1 MCRVLHVNRSGFY
14 AAQKR
19 PASLRSRQD
28 IAIRERMIEL
38 HQAQRSAP
46 GTIKMWH
53 LLRAE
58 GIICGRNRIRAL
70 RRYAGI
76 ETLRTKRFC
85 NMRTYQKTE
94 PAAPDLVQRDFT
106 MAKPNRVWVGD
117 MTFIQTRQGSIC
129 LAVYTDLCTHRVT
142 GWAIAASATAKL
154 AVTALQ
160 NGLDCQNPSDGLI
173 CHTDQGSAYSSTV
186 FREHLK
192 KNKMKPSMS
201 RKGNCHDN
209 AVAESFFS
217 NLKNELTH
225 HVIFDDRL
233 AAELAIND
241 YIGVYYNQQRL
252 HQSLDYRTPAQ
263 VEASHR

>member
-14 AAQKR
+14 AAQSR
-19 PASLRSRQD
+19 PPSERSRQD
-28 IAIRERMIEL
+28 IAICARMIEL
-38 HQAQRSAP
+38 HESQRRAA
-46 GTIKMWH
+46 GTIKTWH

-58 GIICGRNRIRAL
+58 GIECGRNRIRVL
-70 RRYAGI
+70 RRRAGI
-76 ETLRTKRFC
+76 ETLRTKRFR

-94 PAAPDLVQRDFT
+94 PAAPDLVQRGFT
-106 MAKPNRVWVGD
+106 MNKPNQAWVGD

-129 LAVYTDLCTHRVT
+129 LATYIDLCTHSVT

-160 NGLDCQNPSDGLI
+160 NGLNSQNPGDGLI
-173 CHTDQGSAYSSTV
+173 CHTDQGSAYSSTI
-186 FREHLK
+186 FRDHLS

-225 HVIFDDRL
+225 HVIFEDRA

-263 VEASHR
+263 VEALHR